1 MWVTLPDAE
10 PSITRNLPDQN
21 AAFKR
26 WGGGGGG
33 YTLYIYAPVYTGI

>member
-26 WGGGGGG
+26 WGGGGV
-33 YTLYIYAPVYTGI
+33 TPLYIYAPVYTGI